1 MKIGF
6 DAKRRFNNFTGLGNY
21 SRFVLDTLLEADTSD
36 DYYLYTPKIKDRPE
50 TKRYLQDPRL
60 KIITP
65 PSWMKPSPLAAVWR
79 STLPI
84 HSKEFSSLDIY
95 HGLSHELPMG
105 IPSQVKTIVTIHDL
119 IFLRYPQ
126 FYSKFDVM
134 MHFQKVKH
142 ACRVADRIIAVSE
155 QTAKDIIH
163 FLKADPAKIK
173 VIYQGCHRQFRNKHT
188 SEEIAVVRKKYD
200 LPDSYV
206 LMVGSI
212 ESRKNAIT
220 LLKAFAMLPKDG
232 RPGLVLV
239 GKGTTYLNEVKRTI
253 AALNIEKIDG
263 VLLDLGVS
271 SPQVDEAER
280 GFSFRADGPLDMRMD
295 TTRGMAA
302 SEWLATA
309 TQENLE
315 KVIRDYGEERF
326 AFQIA
331 KAIVARRA
339 VEPLVS
345 TRDFAA
351 LVASAVKTREKGK
364 DPATRTFQAVRIFIN
379 QELEELEAGLNQAYE
394 RLAPFGRLVVIS
406 FHSLEDRI
414 VKRFMA
420 DKANVPQP
428 HRRLPVRAVDLP
440 SPLMKL
446 LGRVKPS
453 EEEIAANPRSRSA
466 VMRCAMRLAPGGAHE

>member
-1 MKIGF
+1 MSHAAVPEYLHRTVLLDEAVDALSVVDARCDGIFVDGTFGRGGHSRRILERLSVKGRLIAF
-6 DAKRRFNNFTGLGNY
+6 DKDPQAVAVAQKLAQED
-21 SRFVLDTLLEADTSD
+21 SRFVIVHDSFATLDVQL
-36 DYYLYTPKIKDRPE
+36 
-50 TKRYLQDPRL
+50 
-60 KIITP
+60 
-65 PSWMKPSPLAAVWR
+65 
-79 STLPI
+79 
-84 HSKEFSSLDIY
+84 
-95 HGLSHELPMG
+95 
-105 IPSQVKTIVTIHDL
+105 
-119 IFLRYPQ
+119 
-126 FYSKFDVM
+126 
-134 MHFQKVKH
+134 
-142 ACRVADRIIAVSE
+142 
-155 QTAKDIIH
+155 
-163 FLKADPAKIK
+163 
-173 VIYQGCHRQFRNKHT
+173 
-188 SEEIAVVRKKYD
+188 
-200 LPDSYV
+200 
-206 LMVGSI
+206 
-212 ESRKNAIT
+212 
-220 LLKAFAMLPKDG
+220 
-232 RPGLVLV
+232 
-239 GKGTTYLNEVKRTI
+239 

-315 KVIRDYGEERF
+315 KVIRNYGEERF

-414 VKRFMA
+414 VKRFMV

-440 SPLMKL
+440 SPHMKL

-453 EEEIAANPRSRSA
+453 EEEIVANPRSRSA